1 MTPGAITSQNVTG
14 GLAVTSKWK
23 NRDYWPVSYRCEQCE
38 QVRRGERDE
47 VRSVHWFWFSAL
59 FILIVIAP
67 AIVEWVS

>member
-1 MTPGAITSQNVTG
+1 M
-14 GLAVTSKWK
+14 TSKWK